1 LGGGPPRFPPDSP
14 CPAVLGSTTTRA
26 ADRSPTGLSPP
37 AAGLP
42 RPFGSAPRR
51 ERDPAGSPI
60 VSHNPDAA
68 TAAALARR
76 RFGQSPF
83 RSPLLRASRLL
94 PLPRG
99 TEMFQFPRFPP
110 PAYGFS
116 WRWPGMTR
124 AGLPH
129 SDTRGSRP
137 VDGSPRLFAVPR
149 VLHRPLAPR
158 HPPRAH
164 LRSAPPRGD
173 PKPLSHSSLRS
184 HHSSACKG
192 SRAGN
197 LWLKAH

>member
-99 TEMFQFPRFPP
+99 TEMFQVPRFPP

-149 VLHRPLAPR
+149 VLHRLTLGWFGRTSVTAPQ
-158 HPPRAH
+158 PRMRNAC
-164 LRSAPPRGD
+164 R
-173 PKPLSHSSLRS
+173 LSHANGLASSDFARPQ
-184 HHSSACKG
+184 
-192 SRAGN
+192 
-197 LWLKAH
+197 